1 MNDTFGPPVGDELLR
16 RVVLRLRECVRA
28 CVRPTDLVARLGG
41 DEFAIVQ
48 ADAPQP
54 GATQWLAARSV
65 QAMAL
70 AVEIGANQMRVDASV
85 GVALSP
91 EHGVAT
97 DNLQKQSDLELYSAK
112 ANGHGNCVLFM
123 PERKRQSQRHLALEV
138 DLRGATGRADVDLRG
153 WRASR

>member
-54 GATQWLAARSV
+54 GATPSLAARSV

-70 AVEIGANQMRVDASV
+70 AVEIASIPEDIRGYGHVKERHLKTARPKWDALMARWRSGATA
-85 GVALSP
+85 
-91 EHGVAT
+91 H
-97 DNLQKQSDLELYSAK
+97 
-112 ANGHGNCVLFM
+112 
-123 PERKRQSQRHLALEV
+123 PERA
-138 DLRGATGRADVDLRG
+138 AA
-153 WRASR
+153 